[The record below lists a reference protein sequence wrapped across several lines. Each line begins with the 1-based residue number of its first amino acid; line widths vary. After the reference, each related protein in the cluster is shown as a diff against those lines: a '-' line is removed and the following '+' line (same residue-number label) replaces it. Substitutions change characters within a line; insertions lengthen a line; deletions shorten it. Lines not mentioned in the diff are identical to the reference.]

1 MLICCTRFQKAKQE
15 LITTTTISRGRRQKL
30 LDSLALLTHDA
41 EQEKSFASKA
51 ARGQIFKKDDI
62 DVNTAFALTNQIK
75 LARVFEKTSGVL
87 QRVSTSVTKK

>member
-1 MLICCTRFQKAKQE
+1 MLICCTRFQKVKQV

>member
-30 LDSLALLTHDA
+30 LYSLDLLTHDA

-51 ARGQIFKKDDI
+51 ARGQILKDDF
-62 DVNTAFALTNQIK
+62 DVNKAFALTNQIK